1 MMETN
6 QLILLSSHFVLYMLE
21 GLNVF
26 PKHVFQVADEE
37 ALGLLR
43 WLATSQAAED
53 INSDD
58 ELICDTILS
67 PLLPAATIDKVLE
80 KANIDYE
87 SESQKEC
94 QDILDS
100 IEDLVNFE
108 VFKEKASH
116 SGDHSPQTSLE
127 KKVPQ
132 SDTLRSSP
140 YGSAGS
146 SFMVESKSECKGYS
160 QDQILPTTDS
170 CISNKQKRNRSLWCS
185 LPFSI
190 NQKANDD
197 PEVARSKVVDLHVDE
212 SKNYAGTVMTG
223 NEEAKCSNALVNADK
238 NACEAS
244 VLVGCSVRD
253 MMRRKRSRQT
263 AQHGDGSVRVKN
275 VHLGGEQDESN
286 ILFPKQL
293 DLHILPNDEND
304 KRVYGPLDFRPS
316 VNNQQTEFLETCAP
330 KAIPHASSS
339 ASSMQVVT
347 NPLSAGTRR
356 EELQCTFTAMKQD
369 AVVSMVDCE
378 INKGKEFDFGGVTS
392 IEPITSTVSSKF
404 DSLPDNYLSKHI
416 LLADKRFERTEA
428 ADSNC
433 SPALPIDHDMFAR
446 DSYKPKYVH
455 QGRSSLQ
462 NLYDIPTTH
471 LIGMGMSVDTGLQ
484 SENCA
489 ANQEGDSG
497 LSILGSSAPE
507 AFKMGG
513 ETTDLLGMTFCK
525 KPPTAEWKDGASENV
540 SFSPAPSFLPSSA
553 NVENKDMTSGCIFNF
568 LGSTFSFSL
577 FFFTYKKFVHVV

>member
-1 MMETN
+1 M
-6 QLILLSSHFVLYMLE
+6 
-21 GLNVF
+21 
-26 PKHVFQVADEE
+26 
-37 ALGLLR
+37 GLLR

-116 SGDHSPQTSLE
+116 SVDHSPQTSLE

-146 SFMVESKSECKGYS
+146 SFKVDSKSECKGYS
-160 QDQILPTTDS
+160 QDQILLTTDS

-223 NEEAKCSNALVNADK
+223 NEEAKCSDAFVNADK

-253 MMRRKRSRQT
+253 MMRRKRSRRT

-347 NPLSAGTRR
+347 NPLSADTRR
-356 EELQCTFTAMKQD
+356 EELQCTFTPMKQD

-416 LLADKRFERTEA
+416 LLADKRLERTEA
-428 ADSNC
+428 AGSNC

>member
-146 SFMVESKSECKGYS
+146 SFKVDSKSECKGYS
-160 QDQILPTTDS
+160 QDQILLTTDS

-223 NEEAKCSNALVNADK
+223 NEEAKCSDAFVNADK

-253 MMRRKRSRQT
+253 MMRRKRSRRT

>member
-1 MMETN
+1 
-6 QLILLSSHFVLYMLE
+6 
-21 GLNVF
+21 
-26 PKHVFQVADEE
+26 
-37 ALGLLR
+37 LGLLR

-116 SGDHSPQTSLE
+116 SVDHSPQTSLE

-146 SFMVESKSECKGYS
+146 SFKVDSKSECKGYS
-160 QDQILPTTDS
+160 QDQILLTTDS

-223 NEEAKCSNALVNADK
+223 NEEAKCSDAFVNADK

-253 MMRRKRSRQT
+253 MMRRKRSRRT

-416 LLADKRFERTEA
+416 LLADKRLERTEA
-428 ADSNC
+428 AGSNC

>member
-116 SGDHSPQTSLE
+116 SVDHSPQTSLE

-146 SFMVESKSECKGYS
+146 SFKVDSKSECKGYS
-160 QDQILPTTDS
+160 QDQILLTTDS

-223 NEEAKCSNALVNADK
+223 NEEAKCSDAFVNADK

-253 MMRRKRSRQT
+253 MMRRKRSRRT

-347 NPLSAGTRR
+347 NPLSADTRR

-416 LLADKRFERTEA
+416 LLADKRLERTEA
-428 ADSNC
+428 AGSNC

>member
-146 SFMVESKSECKGYS
+146 SFKVESKSECKGYS

-223 NEEAKCSNALVNADK
+223 NEEAKCSDAFVNADK

-253 MMRRKRSRQT
+253 MMRRKRSRRT

-416 LLADKRFERTEA
+416 LLADKRLERTEA
-428 ADSNC
+428 AGSNC

>member
-1 MMETN
+1 
-6 QLILLSSHFVLYMLE
+6 MLE

-116 SGDHSPQTSLE
+116 SVDHSPQTSLE

-146 SFMVESKSECKGYS
+146 SFKVDSKSECKGYS
-160 QDQILPTTDS
+160 QDQILLTTDS

-223 NEEAKCSNALVNADK
+223 NEEAKCSDAFVNADK

-253 MMRRKRSRQT
+253 MMRRKRSRRT

-347 NPLSAGTRR
+347 NPLSADTRR
-356 EELQCTFTAMKQD
+356 EELQCTFTPMKQD

-553 NVENKDMTSGCIFNF
+553 NVENKDRTSGCIFNF
-568 LGSTFSFSL
+568 LGSTSSFSL
-577 FFFTYKKFVHVV
+577 FFFSHTKNLYMWSSLKVIH

>member
-1 MMETN
+1 M
-6 QLILLSSHFVLYMLE
+6 
-21 GLNVF
+21 
-26 PKHVFQVADEE
+26 
-37 ALGLLR
+37 GLLR

-116 SGDHSPQTSLE
+116 SVDHSPQTSLE

-146 SFMVESKSECKGYS
+146 SFKVESKSECKGYS

-223 NEEAKCSNALVNADK
+223 NEEAKCSDAFVNADK

-253 MMRRKRSRQT
+253 MMRRKRSRRT

-347 NPLSAGTRR
+347 NPLSADTRR
-356 EELQCTFTAMKQD
+356 EELQCTFTPMKQD